1 VPEPNPIV
9 GIDLGA
15 TTAGVSYLAQG
26 GCPATLLNF
35 DGEVRTPAALLL
47 ADAAALVGREALKA
61 AEQGQL
67 VAQRFK
73 LCLGRTPLESRPWRP
88 EVLTALFL
96 RRLGKDIIRTFGTAG
111 RPAIAVPVW
120 FDANA
125 RRALLE
131 AAGMAGWP
139 DVPLV
144 NDPVAAVMALAD
156 QEARHGEV
164 RSESV
169 LVCDLGGNTCEASV
183 VCYWTGQEYRMLGCA
198 FDPALGG
205 RLWDERLATLIAD
218 RFRAATGF
226 EPRSTPDGAAAI
238 ERLAR
243 QAKMALSDRVM
254 TMLPCNVQ
262 GERAAVEVTR
272 QEFETLTADLLARVR
287 DVAERALA
295 SAGMNWANV
304 DRIFPIGGAARMPMV
319 ARMLREASGRQL
331 ADAVAPDEAVAH
343 GAALFAQ
350 ARTQRP
356 APAIANVSP
365 HCYRMIHRAQALPV
379 LKAISALPGR
389 KTQMFRPRPTS
400 ANEMA
405 VSLVVGDSE
414 DLKQT
419 RPLAWLRVTDLP
431 PKGTDYG
438 LGVVFT
444 WSNEGGLQAFAT
456 IRKPDELHVI
466 TGTATVQWNWHHAL
480 TPAQL
485 EAARRLVEGFEIS

>member
-35 DGEVRTPAALLL
+35 DGEVRTPAALVLG
-47 ADAAALVGREALKA
+47 DAVALVGREALKA
-61 AEQGQL
+61 ADQGQF

-88 EVLTALFL
+88 EVLTALLL
-96 RRLGKDIIRTFGTAG
+96 RRLGKDVTRTFGAAG
-111 RPAIAVPVW
+111 RPAIAVPAW

-131 AAGMAGWP
+131 AASLAGWP

-164 RSESV
+164 RSECV
-169 LVCDLGGNTCEASV
+169 LVCDLGGQTCEASV
-183 VCYWTGQEYRMLGCA
+183 ICYWTGQEYRMLGCA

-205 RLWDERLATLIAD
+205 RLWDERLVGLIAD
-218 RFRAATGF
+218 RFRAATGC
-226 EPRSTPDGAAAI
+226 EPRGTPDGAAAVA
-238 ERLAR
+238 RLAR
-243 QAKMALSDRVM
+243 QAKMVLSDRIM
-254 TMLPCNVQ
+254 TTLPCNVL
-262 GERAAVEVTR
+262 GERAAVDVTR

-287 DVAERALA
+287 EVAERALD
-295 SAGMNWANV
+295 SAGMGWSNV
-304 DRIFPIGGAARMPMV
+304 DRIFPIGGASRMPMV
-319 ARMLREASGRQL
+319 TRLLREASGRPL

-350 ARTQRP
+350 ARTRKP
-356 APAIANVSP
+356 APLIANLSP
-365 HCYRMIHRAQALPV
+365 HCYRMVHRAQALP
-379 LKAISALPGR
+379 LIKAYSDLPGR
-389 KTQMFRPRPTS
+389 KTQMFRPKPTS

-414 DLKQT
+414 DVKQT
-419 RPLAWLRVTDLP
+419 RPLAWVRVTDLP
-431 PKGTDYG
+431 PRGTDYG
-438 LGVVFT
+438 LAVVFT
-444 WSNEGGLQAFAT
+444 WSAEGGLQAFAT
-456 IRKPDELHVI
+456 VRKPDDLHAI
-466 TGTATVQWNWHHAL
+466 TATATVQWNWHHAM
-480 TPAQL
+480 TPAQV